1 MYNKYPM
8 KMLRWSQIPYGE
20 QTTFPKGVDCN
31 AGYWPLNYFNYAGNG
46 VFVNNNGRV
55 IFWNIENPKDINFKD
70 DMRELEYLL
79 NNITQDQVKVADY
92 WSSENLIENI
102 MSIALKLLSE
112 YNESQGS
119 AARILSILSKSI
131 NDAYIIASYFKYF
144 WDSPRPIQINKD
156 LAVNIETPKSPSYPS
171 IYSVVM
177 ATAIEILMYYFPKEK
192 NKLLKIHQDMSSS
205 RLYGGVHFK
214 SDLYEGAKLGK
225 QIGMMIVLEA
235 TKERDVKGKK
245 IDDPM
250 GDMLDA
256 DILPKY

>member
-70 DMRELEYLL
+70 DMRELEYL
-79 NNITQDQVKVADY
+79 
-92 WSSENLIENI
+92 
-102 MSIALKLLSE
+102 ALKLLSE

-245 IDDPM
+245 IDEPM